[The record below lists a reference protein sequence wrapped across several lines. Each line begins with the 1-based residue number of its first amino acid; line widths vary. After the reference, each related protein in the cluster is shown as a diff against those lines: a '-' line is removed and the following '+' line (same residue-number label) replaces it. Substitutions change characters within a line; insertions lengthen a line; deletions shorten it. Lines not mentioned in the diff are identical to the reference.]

1 MQLIRYEAAR
11 TALAECQRVDEVKD
25 IRDKS
30 LAMEAYARQ
39 AKDTGLMQMAA
50 ESKVRAERRLG
61 EMLREQK
68 AAGGMA
74 TGGQPYQSTGS
85 TAEPV
90 APTLAE
96 VGIDKKL
103 SMRSQ
108 QLAAMPEQHFEAA
121 IASAKETARA
131 VSTTYM
137 LRLGEEASKN
147 AALRADIER
156 MQRDNAYKRV
166 ITAFEDAA
174 HWLRIAAED
183 GAAPLE
189 DQREKMHALLD
200 TINRLAAQ
208 SVGRRP
214 RRPLPRRQ
222 VFGDGAGTGGGA

>member
-50 ESKVRAERRLG
+50 EIKVRAERRLG

-68 AAGGMA
+68 ETIGTAAGRPA
-74 TGGQPYQSTGS
+74 INSSALEQIKP
-85 TAEPV
+85 
-90 APTLAE
+90 PTLAD
-96 VGIDKKL
+96 VGIDRKL

-131 VSTTYM
+131 VSATYM
-137 LRLGEEASKN
+137 LRLGEEAGKN
-147 AALRADIER
+147 EALRADIER
-156 MQRDNAYKRV
+156 LQRDNGHKRV
-166 ITAFEDAA
+166 IAAFEDAV
-174 HWLRIAAED
+174 HWLRVVKQDGIA
-183 GAAPLE
+183 PKK
-189 DQREKMHALLD
+189 DQREKEHALLD
-200 TINRLAAQ
+200 TINRLAAETLGETHE
-208 SVGRRP
+208 SH
-214 RRPLPRRQ
+214 
-222 VFGDGAGTGGGA
+222 

>member
-50 ESKVRAERRLG
+50 EIKVRAERRLG

-68 AAGGMA
+68 EAGGMNS
-74 TGGQPYQSTGS
+74 GQLLRGS
-85 TAEPV
+85 DMEPRSA

-137 LRLGEEASKN
+137 LRLGEEAGKN
-147 AALRADIER
+147 EALRADIER
-156 MQRDNAYKRV
+156 LQRDNAYKRV
-166 ITAFEDAA
+166 VTAFEDAA
-174 HWLRIAAED
+174 HWLRIAAKD

-189 DQREKMHALLD
+189 DQREKLHALLD
-200 TINRLAAQ
+200 TINCLAAETLGETHE
-208 SVGRRP
+208 SN
-214 RRPLPRRQ
+214 
-222 VFGDGAGTGGGA
+222 

>member
-30 LAMEAYARQ
+30 MAMEAYARQ

-50 ESKVRAERRLG
+50 EIKVRAERRLG

-68 AAGGMA
+68 ETVGLAQGRRSDLVVNNDEVR
-74 TGGQPYQSTGS
+74 T
-85 TAEPV
+85 
-90 APTLAE
+90 PTLSE
-96 VGIDKKL
+96 IGISRDL
-103 SMRSQ
+103 SSRSQ
-108 QLAAMPEQHFEAA
+108 QLAAMPEHHFETA

-147 AALRADIER
+147 DALRADIER
-156 MQRDNAYKRV
+156 LQRDNAYKRV

-174 HWLRIAAED
+174 HWLRIAEQD

-189 DQREKMHALLD
+189 DQREKLHYLLD
-200 TINRLAAQ
+200 TINRLAAATLGE
-208 SVGRRP
+208 VHENH
-214 RRPLPRRQ
+214 
-222 VFGDGAGTGGGA
+222 